1 MSKLKL
7 KAKILAC
14 ALCVICKVNFATELR
29 AAYTKAARECLD
41 ADKAVYDPKKFGT
54 QGREA
59 VAELVRHRIRV
70 CTSRG

>member
-1 MSKLKL
+1 MRP
-7 KAKILAC
+7 ANFLA
-14 ALCVICKVNFATELR
+14 VDTEDSFISGR
-29 AAYTKAARECLD
+29 SIRVVYTKAARECLD